1 MDEHGSFDKL
11 RWQTGKLKTSQ
22 DQKCG
27 THYFSSVFMNPSK
40 QKHNS
45 KRLAPAFQ
53 HIPTMR

>member
-22 DQKCG
+22 DPKCG

-53 HIPTMR
+53 P